1 MVLKYHEETIVPQSD
16 GEAEMAMNKVVSIVR
31 ADGEG
36 EKLWFYG
43 GGVHTWKATSAE
55 TGAPSCYSRMS

>member
-1 MVLKYHEETIVPQSD
+1 
-16 GEAEMAMNKVVSIVR
+16 MAMNKVVSIVR

-43 GGVHTWKATSAE
+43 GGVHTWKATSA
-55 TGAPSCYSRMS
+55 GQGRLPAIRGCHDQGQGDASPPAP

>member
-1 MVLKYHEETIVPQSD
+1 
-16 GEAEMAMNKVVSIVR
+16 MAINTGVSIVR

-43 GGVHTWKATSAE
+43 GGVHTWKATSDE
-55 TGAPSCYSRMS
+55 TGGAFLLFEDVMSKGKVTPLHLHP

>member
-1 MVLKYHEETIVPQSD
+1 MT
-16 GEAEMAMNKVVSIVR
+16 MNKVVSIVR

-55 TGAPSCYSRMS
+55 TGGAFLLFEDVMTKGKVTPLHQHLD